1 MRVIT
6 IAALVSLTAACAA
19 NPSPVH
25 VAGATSEIDRLAGE
39 WTGEYTS
46 VETGRSGS
54 ITFTLRA
61 GSDTAFGDVVMI
73 PRALAPLPTAPR
85 APSGMTPTSPK
96 VLSISFVRIS
106 ANVVS
111 GTLEPYPSP
120 DCGCTLSTVFRG
132 TLAGDRIEG
141 TFTSTHSDPMAP
153 AQQGRWW
160 ATRKSPG
167 ATAPRLPPEAVPATS
182 RRRTGAP

>member
-85 APSGMTPTSPK
+85 APSGMTPTSLVPDIARHQGIGYGA
-96 VLSISFVRIS
+96 LVRWIVEN
-106 ANVVS
+106 AA
-111 GTLEPYPSP
+111 L
-120 DCGCTLSTVFRG
+120 
-132 TLAGDRIEG
+132 
-141 TFTSTHSDPMAP
+141 DP
-153 AQQGRWW
+153 
-160 ATRKSPG
+160 
-167 ATAPRLPPEAVPATS
+167 
-182 RRRTGAP
+182 

>member
-6 IAALVSLTAACAA
+6 TVALALVAGACAA

-25 VAGATSEIDRLAGE
+25 VVGAPNELGILAGE

-61 GSDTAFGDVVMI
+61 GTDTAFGDVVMI
-73 PRALAPLPTAPR
+73 PRALAPLPTETRP
-85 APSGMTPTSPK
+85 PSGATPTAPK
-96 VLSISFVRIS
+96 VLAISFVRVS
-106 ANVVS
+106 TNVVS

-132 TLAGDRIEG
+132 TITGDRIEG
-141 TFTSTHSDPMAP
+141 TFTTSHSDHMAP
-153 AQQGRWW
+153 QQQGRWW
-160 ATRKSPG
+160 VTRKGPG
-167 ATAPRLPPEAVPATS
+167 AP
-182 RRRTGAP
+182 